1 LLILI
6 LIMYK
11 VLIEFNGHEV
21 GKSIKLKPHNGRE
34 LTQLKY
40 VEPIKEDKPEP
51 KPRTKKIT
59 KHVAK

>member
-1 LLILI
+1 
-6 LIMYK
+6 MYK
-11 VLIEFNGHEV
+11 VLIEFNGFKIGE
-21 GKSIKLKPHNGRE
+21 SIKLKPHNGRE